1 MLSIQYDP
9 TIPPGLRP
17 TSLCTREALARRRF
31 SAARDD
37 AAKSLSRAAAPS
49 RWYTEPY
56 WLLLLTNV
64 KRSRAPTS
72 DLKSRWRNGSTVAA
86 SAILSDCTT
95 SLYTLAWGAGGRL
108 KAPPVPFG
116 YFRAVESN
124 RKTRAY
130 GGRQVKLK
138 GQNKKHNPSGSST
151 HLPLHKGGFG
161 WEVSELPT
169 SVRSASQQTAAAV
182 GGRGTA

>member
-1 MLSIQYDP
+1 M
-9 TIPPGLRP
+9 
-17 TSLCTREALARRRF
+17 ARRRF

-37 AAKSLSRAAAPS
+37 AAKSLSRAAPPS

-95 SLYTLAWGAGGRL
+95 SLYTLAWGTGGRL

-124 RKTRAY
+124 NKTRACQ
-130 GGRQVKLK
+130 GGKVELRRKSTIPPGPTDPPSSAQGRHGCGAAPKFVRFSEVPGLTAI
-138 GQNKKHNPSGSST
+138 QSDKKAGPS
-151 HLPLHKGGFG
+151 
-161 WEVSELPT
+161 
-169 SVRSASQQTAAAV
+169 
-182 GGRGTA
+182 